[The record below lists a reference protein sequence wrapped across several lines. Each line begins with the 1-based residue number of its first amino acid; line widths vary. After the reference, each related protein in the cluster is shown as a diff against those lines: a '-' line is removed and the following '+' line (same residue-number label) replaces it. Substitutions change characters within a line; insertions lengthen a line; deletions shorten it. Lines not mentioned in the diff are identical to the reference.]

1 MSLCSLESFSA
12 SVTLQAV
19 VLRVSRCSSEGRIL
33 VSFLNVEKQLVLHLS
48 IDTALRV
55 EHC

>member
-19 VLRVSRCSSEGRIL
+19 VLCVSRCYSEGRIL